1 VAAKN
6 KAGSGKVA
14 VLDASAKTGVAKVAE
29 QRKKLKLAGKV
40 GKARGKPVQKP
51 KLAEESTAS
60 PASLVDSE
68 SALAA
73 PTASPAKAARK
84 KSK

>member
-1 VAAKN
+1 MAAKN

-60 PASLVDSE
+60 LVDSE